1 MPKPT
6 KLTKSRKTLP
16 HLPGPPSPQ
25 KAKAAKVA
33 KLAAIQRVGKAKPR
47 KLGDL
52 ALMGM
57 PTKKSWRQGTDQWL
71 GNVMAYKASQDR
83 TLTPMQAKDGF
94 RPQVVDMVVGSK
106 AFPKGAFR
114 YASNPTSHGISSGYH
129 EAFVVTDMTPK
140 LQKRVKHAKGMSA
153 MPAMEEASWKAFSH
167 ATFPESNIRPM
178 MEAGDGARTDT
189 ARTILSGPG
198 GSVAGHSGSGVRS
211 TGQAA
216 AHDML
221 RAASMAALQD
231 TEMTPAAMAVTAA
244 AATVLTMAPGAL
256 ASRAEGAEKLKDKR
270 ALGTWEDDRNQ
281 AKERLAQVYGA
292 LKPAEKAVVRRHL
305 QALAISVGGTRTLDP
320 AQPSSPRRSTALEA
334 GNAVAGG
341 GYDGSQ
347 IGGKASKAPPASGS
361 ARDIT
366 QYVSEPFRV
375 DRS

>member
-16 HLPGPPSPQ
+16 GVPGSPSPQ
-25 KAKAAKVA
+25 KTKDV
-33 KLAAIQRVGKAKPR
+33 KLAAIQKAGKAKPR
-47 KLGDL
+47 KLGDMAPL
-52 ALMGM
+52 GM

-83 TLTPMQAKDGF
+83 TLTPMQAKGGF

-106 AFPKGAFR
+106 AFAKGAFR

-153 MPAMEEASWKAFSH
+153 MPVMAEASWKDFSQ
-167 ATFPESNIRPM
+167 ATFPESNVRPM

-216 AHDML
+216 AHDVL

-231 TEMTPAAMAVTAA
+231 VAMTPAAMAVTAA
-244 AATVLTMAPGAL
+244 AATVFTMAPGAL

-270 ALGTWEDDRNQ
+270 ALATWEEDRNQ
-281 AKERLAQVYGA
+281 AKERLAQVHGA
-292 LKPAEKAVVRRHL
+292 LGPAEKTVVRRHF

-320 AQPSSPRRSTALEA
+320 DQPSSPRRSTTLQA